1 MVLLAGGK
9 GKSEA
14 GWRWWE
20 KVERNRRWSFI
31 LLILGRLLKIF
42 CLIWW
47 YMFNVWCLI
56 LIILFL
62 AVRSRDPVATGRR
75 GGSEGRGGR
84 GVQVREGKGGC
95 HHLLASL
102 LSSSSVR
109 GRSVQV
115 SGIVVVIIFCQHQHS
130 SQTSEFIF
138 SEWRQEDQ
146 PWQCGK
152 TDCNFRA
159 SSGGHL

>member
-1 MVLLAGGK
+1 M
-9 GKSEA
+9 
-14 GWRWWE
+14 
-20 KVERNRRWSFI
+20 
-31 LLILGRLLKIF
+31 
-42 CLIWW
+42 
-47 YMFNVWCLI
+47 
-56 LIILFL
+56 ILFL
-62 AVRSRDPVATGRR
+62 AARSRDPVATGRR

-84 GVQVREGKGGC
+84 GVQVREGEGGC

-138 SEWRQEDQ
+138 QNDDKKISRGNVARLTATLELVQVDISRSL
-146 PWQCGK
+146 
-152 TDCNFRA
+152 
-159 SSGGHL
+159 SSSF

>member
-1 MVLLAGGK
+1 M
-9 GKSEA
+9 
-14 GWRWWE
+14 
-20 KVERNRRWSFI
+20 
-31 LLILGRLLKIF
+31 
-42 CLIWW
+42 
-47 YMFNVWCLI
+47 
-56 LIILFL
+56 ILFL
-62 AVRSRDPVATGRR
+62 AARSRDPVANGRR

-138 SEWRQEDQ
+138 QNDDKKISRGNVARLTATLELVQVDISRSL
-146 PWQCGK
+146 
-152 TDCNFRA
+152 
-159 SSGGHL
+159 SSSF